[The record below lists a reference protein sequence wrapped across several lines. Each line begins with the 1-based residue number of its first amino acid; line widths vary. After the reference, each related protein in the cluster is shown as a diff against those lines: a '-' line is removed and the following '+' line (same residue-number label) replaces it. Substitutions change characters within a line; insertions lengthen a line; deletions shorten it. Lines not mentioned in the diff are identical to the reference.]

1 VIGIS
6 EQARRG
12 GRALHPPLTDFPIA
26 AYVFAAAFDVIS
38 AIGGPHR
45 GWATQFWH
53 AGTFVLVGGL
63 GLCLLTMV
71 SGFADLLRFPD
82 TRPRV
87 TRTIATHVAVMAG
100 VFMIGSG
107 DVAWRL
113 AEYGSQSSTPAG
125 ILVLS
130 LVAAAGV
137 GAGATYGGTLAF
149 RYGVGVALGAPGPAG
164 AGPAAGRPRAGLP
177 TVGLAGPGP
186 ATVDRTD
193 PGTATTD
200 PMGTV
205 VPLVPQQVS
214 RHRPRRDK

>member
-1 VIGIS
+1 VIGIP

-63 GLCLLTMV
+63 GLCLLTML

-113 AEYGSQSSTPAG
+113 AEYNRQPSTPAG

-149 RYGVGVALGAPGPAG
+149 RYGVGVAPG
-164 AGPAAGRPRAGLP
+164 AGPAAGRPRTGLS
-177 TVGLAGPGP
+177 TVGPAGLAGPGP
-186 ATVDRTD
+186 ATEERTD
-193 PGTATTD
+193 PGAAITD

>member
-1 VIGIS
+1 VPTVLGVDAADVKTREAGPVIGIS
-6 EQARRG
+6 EQARRV
-12 GRALHPPLTDFPIA
+12 RALHPPLTDFPIA

-38 AIGGPHR
+38 TIGGPHR
-45 GWATQFWH
+45 SWATQLWH

-63 GLCLLTMV
+63 GLCLLTML
-71 SGFADLLRFPD
+71 SGFVDLLRFPD

-87 TRTIATHVAVMAG
+87 TRTVAMHVAVMAG

-107 DVAWRL
+107 DIAWRL
-113 AEYGSQSSTPAG
+113 ADYGSQSSTPTG

-137 GAGATYGGTLAF
+137 CVGAACGGTLAF
-149 RYGVGVALGAPGPAG
+149 RYGVGVATGAPGPAT
-164 AGPAAGRPRAGLP
+164 AGPAPVKQA
-177 TVGLAGPGP
+177 
-186 ATVDRTD
+186 D
-193 PGTATTD
+193 PGAAATD

-205 VPLVPQQVS
+205 VRLVPQQAS